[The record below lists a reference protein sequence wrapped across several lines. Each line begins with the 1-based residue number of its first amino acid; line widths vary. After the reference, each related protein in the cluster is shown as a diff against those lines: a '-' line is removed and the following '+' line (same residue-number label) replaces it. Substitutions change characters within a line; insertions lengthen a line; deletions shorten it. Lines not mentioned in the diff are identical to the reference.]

1 MSKKTAN
8 IDAFNSKSTES
19 GFVNDAAET
28 PLNLIK
34 FLRGNSKRQK
44 ALEEQ
49 KKRAGG
55 Y

>member
-1 MSKKTAN
+1 MSKKTIN

-19 GFVNDAAET
+19 GFVNDAVET
-28 PLNLIK
+28 PFNLIK

-44 ALEEQ
+44 ALKEQQEE
-49 KKRAGG
+49 AGG